1 MEEKIIFKV
10 SKDDILNHLV
20 KVSKV
25 VRDKATLPVYTY
37 ILFEVMDNH
46 LRITGTDT
54 EIQIESNIQ
63 LNESSGNLSFCADKS
78 IIASLKTLSEQPL
91 TFEATKRTTID
102 EKTKRKTVSVSINI
116 IHASGNIN
124 INGNDSEY
132 FTKMKNIDG
141 DSFDIPVSNFRR
153 GLEKT
158 QKFASDDQLRPV
170 VCSVYCD
177 VKEDCIV
184 FVGANGNS
192 VSRFEDFELKGITSG
207 PLNIGNEVIGVLMP
221 ILDRAAEETLKI
233 TSSQSSIQMRI
244 GDTAVTFRLVE
255 GTYVKYNSVFPTDS
269 AMTATVEVKPL
280 SVALGRL
287 LTVSEKTHN
296 SIIMDIDSLTMN
308 LSAKDDSSGKSANES
323 LICTSTGQ
331 MKIGI
336 NASKMSDVLSVID
349 DSAVISFTDPERA
362 IIITPEQQ
370 EENTIL
376 TLLCMPLLL
385 TE

>member
-10 SKDDILNHLV
+10 SKDDILTHLT
-20 KVSKV
+20 KVSKA

-37 ILFEVMDNH
+37 FLFEVLDNN
-46 LRITGTDT
+46 LQITGTDT
-54 EIQIESNIQ
+54 EIQIESNLQ

-78 IIASLKTLSEQPL
+78 IVVSLKTLSEQPL
-91 TFEATKRTTID
+91 TFEVTKRTTIE
-102 EKTKRKTVSVSINI
+102 EKTKVKTVSVSINI

-124 INGNDSEY
+124 INGDDSEY
-132 FTKMKNIDG
+132 FTKMKSIDG

-158 QKFASDDQLRPV
+158 RKFASDDQLRPV

-192 VSRFEDFELKGITSG
+192 ISRFEDFELKGITSG

-221 ILDRAAEETLKI
+221 ILNSAAEETLKI

-244 GDTAVTFRLVE
+244 GDTTVTSRLVE
-255 GTYVKYNSVFPTDS
+255 GTYVKYNSVFPTNPS
-269 AMTATVEVKPL
+269 MTMTVEVRPL
-280 SVALGRL
+280 SIVLNRL
-287 LTVSEKTHN
+287 LTVSEKQHN
-296 SIIMDIDSLTMN
+296 TIIMDIDSLTMN
-308 LSAKDDSSGKSANES
+308 LSAKDDFSNKSANES

-331 MKIGI
+331 IKIGI
-336 NASKMSDVLSVID
+336 NASKMLDVLSVID
-349 DSAVISFTDPERA
+349 DSAVMSFVDPAKA
-362 IIITPEQQ
+362 IIITPEKQ
-370 EENTIL
+370 EENTVL
-376 TLLCMPLLL
+376 TLICMPL
-385 TE
+385 TF